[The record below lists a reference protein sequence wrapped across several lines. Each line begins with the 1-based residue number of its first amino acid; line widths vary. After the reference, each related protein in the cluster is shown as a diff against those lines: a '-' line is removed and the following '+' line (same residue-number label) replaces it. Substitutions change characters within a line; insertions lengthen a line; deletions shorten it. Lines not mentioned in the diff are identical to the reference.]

1 MPLEDRAG
9 GPASAP
15 AARRRTKRP
24 APGAPE
30 VVGWREHVGLPDLG
44 VARMPAKIDTGA
56 RTSALHAE
64 EQRVFERDGRS
75 WVAFVFPDPATRRR
89 RNFEAPVLEWRD
101 IKNTGGVP
109 ERRIVIRTTLLFGR
123 HRWRIEVSLAD
134 RRMMEFDLILGRT
147 AARKRRI
154 LVDPGRSWLLDRAD
168 RPRPT
173 LEGGRQRTVEI
184 GGGDDR

>member
-1 MPLEDRAG
+1 MPLEDRDG

-15 AARRRTKRP
+15 APRRRTKPPAQRP
-24 APGAPE
+24 LE

-64 EQRVFERDGRS
+64 EQQVFERDGRS
-75 WVAFVFPDPATRRR
+75 WVAFVFPDPTTRRPR
-89 RNFEAPVLEWRD
+89 AFEAPVLEWRD

-109 ERRIVIRTTLLFGR
+109 ERRIVIRTTLLLGR
-123 HRWRIEVSLAD
+123 HRWRIDVSLAD
-134 RRMMEFDLILGRT
+134 RRRMEFDLILGRT

-154 LVDPGRSWLLDRAD
+154 LVDPGHSWLLDRAD
-168 RPRPT
+168 RPR
-173 LEGGRQRTVEI
+173 LIAESGRRRTKET
-184 GGGDDR
+184 GGGDD